1 MNTLRSLDSYLLRH
15 GLDYSEEDVHRSRIL
30 GEWSNMIGYEMDSSP
45 PKFYTTPVEK
55 FQAWMGKRYSGQ
67 LGNTF
72 TRGVL

>member
-45 PKFYTTPVEK
+45 PQFYTTLNMLISV
-55 FQAWMGKRYSGQ
+55 
-67 LGNTF
+67 GNTNS
-72 TRGVL
+72 RRKR